1 MNAAR
6 LRTLLARID
15 VEARTL
21 PPGRR
26 NRILNLTDRVK
37 VEIRK
42 EERKQLKHKE
52 L

>member
-1 MNAAR
+1 MSTAR
-6 LRTLLARID
+6 LRLLLARID
-15 VEARTL
+15 AEARTL

-26 NRILNLTDRVK
+26 NRILNLTATARL
-37 VEIRK
+37 EIRK